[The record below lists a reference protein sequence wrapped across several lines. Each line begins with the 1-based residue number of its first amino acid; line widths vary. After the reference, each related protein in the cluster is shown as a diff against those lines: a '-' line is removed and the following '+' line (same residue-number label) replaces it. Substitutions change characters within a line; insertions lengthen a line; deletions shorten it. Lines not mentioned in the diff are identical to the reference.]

1 MSTIYDKF
9 HANKSERLRSF
20 EATVNNI
27 FDKKL
32 RKFDNIFETPK
43 RPDKI
48 THVQIFD
55 CDGGYY
61 FRKIHGSLAVFDHED
76 HRSKRYILYRS
87 VSMKKTIATRKNV
100 YCVKIMKL
108 TMILPA

>member
-20 EATVNNI
+20 EATVKNI

-43 RPDKI
+43 RPGKI

-87 VSMKKTIATRKNV
+87 VSMKKHDCNPKKMFIVSR
-100 YCVKIMKL
+100 L
-108 TMILPA
+108 